1 MSSNLKVNTILP
13 STGSNIGIGTNGGEL
28 NVDGGCKVQVGTA
41 LTLGHSIGLQYAT
54 QNLHSTGFEINQ
66 INASGIITASHFYGN
81 GANLT
86 ALNIVTDTSP
96 QLGADLSSNGHHIV
110 ITDGEELR
118 LGDDHDTKIR
128 FNGSKSQ
135 IVSSVQFD
143 IDADIIDFHNA
154 SASVMKARFLN
165 NQVELYHNN
174 VKRFE
179 TDSNGVRVVAPE
191 GARAELRIIGD
202 EGDDNNDYFK
212 LSAGEGTLK
221 LQDASNGSSWEDNIV
236 INAAGSV
243 ELYYNNTKRIETTDG
258 AMNVS
263 QGTSTFCNFHHDGGH
278 SGIRIAGPSASS
290 GANLVFANNYD
301 NSNSDEWAIHLDGAT
316 DDLVFKEGGAQGT
329 NRVRFLDSGGICFGT
344 DTATANALDDYE
356 EGSWSPLW
364 SNSASNSGGTTTSNN
379 MYGRYTKIGKMV
391 HAYFYTWG
399 LPSGNSGNMYLQGLP
414 FSCASNP
421 GAFFCAVQSA
431 FYNMGA
437 DNYYN
442 LGLRLSTNRTFA
454 ELIFCRKDP
463 GNYVP
468 AEFSGFINYYTNF
481 NGVLTYEAA

>member
-13 STGSNIGIGTNGGEL
+13 SVGSNIGIGTNGGEL

-96 QLGADLSSNGHHIV
+96 QLGGTLDTNNQDITFNGAQNVSWDSSAADFIFNDYAKINLGTDKDFKMYQAGNNTILQSDNTSGGVYLQGSLVQVGSETGEAGVKFVKDGAAELYFNNSKKYETTSDGAKVTGELDVFKSGVGDIFHVQGNGTGAVVAKIENAYNSDNDRFA
-110 ITDGEELR
+110 ILELKS
-118 LGDDHDTKIR
+118 GKGSIR
-128 FNGSKSQ
+128 FNSNGDSNEGA
-135 IVSSVQFD
+135 ITYNM
-143 IDADIIDFHNA
+143 ADNTMVFGVNNA
-154 SASVMKARFLN
+154 SEK
-165 NQVELYHNN
+165 
-174 VKRFE
+174 
-179 TDSNGVRVVAPE
+179 
-191 GARAELRIIGD
+191 LRI
-202 EGDDNNDYFK
+202 
-212 LSAGEGTLK
+212 
-221 LQDASNGSSWEDNIV
+221 Q
-236 INAAGSV
+236 
-243 ELYYNNTKRIETTDG
+243 
-258 AMNVS
+258 
-263 QGTSTFCNFHHDGGH
+263 
-278 SGIRIAGPSASS
+278 
-290 GANLVFANNYD
+290 
-301 NSNSDEWAIHLDGAT
+301 
-316 DDLVFKEGGAQGT
+316 
-329 NRVRFLDSGGICFGT
+329 SGGGISFNG

-379 MYGRYTKIGKMV
+379 MHGRYTKIGKMV

-399 LPSGNSGNMYLQGLP
+399 LPAGNSGNMYLQGLP

-431 FYNMGA
+431 FYNFGA

-442 LGLRLSTNRTFA
+442 LGLRLSTNRTYA

-468 AEFSGFINYYTNF
+468 ATFAGFINYYTNF